1 MLMAAIGGLVI
12 GHMDLVAGSL
22 TATTVGGPVGSHA
35 GAVAS

>member
-22 TATTVGGPVGSHA
+22 TATTV
-35 GAVAS
+35 